1 MPKRSET
8 IQNHKKLQQQEVNLV
23 KWLWKKNMIRGKQAN
38 SVRQYLTRLPF
49 SICSILGTYT
59 CVLGRLVRASK
70 KKVYS
75 KYIRIYDIYISH
87 LELLVMYHNSYNFT
101 KLKKTFP
108 NSQTHC
114 HLPKGTKGIPLGQ
127 PYGQGEWVCESFIA
141 WALGDIGEIFG
152 QLNPKG
158 MWYALAI
165 DMFRFCRRI
174 RQLDAILAIPILHSF
189 PRI

>member
-1 MPKRSET
+1 
-8 IQNHKKLQQQEVNLV
+8 
-23 KWLWKKNMIRGKQAN
+23 
-38 SVRQYLTRLPF
+38 
-49 SICSILGTYT
+49 
-59 CVLGRLVRASK
+59 
-70 KKVYS
+70 
-75 KYIRIYDIYISH
+75 
-87 LELLVMYHNSYNFT
+87 MYHNSYNFT